1 MLMMCIDG
9 GFVFVIPF
17 SLGNTGDL
25 FPKEIKKRGHFW
37 LFDFFFVSTRRQ
49 NELGSGCFKGIRAC
63 SAKGSIA
70 SKVTM
75 TTKRVQTTQHR
86 HTQIFQWN
94 NYHNPYLPIRGG
106 GVGAETSS
114 EIS

>member
-1 MLMMCIDG
+1 
-9 GFVFVIPF
+9 
-17 SLGNTGDL
+17 
-25 FPKEIKKRGHFW
+25 
-37 LFDFFFVSTRRQ
+37 
-49 NELGSGCFKGIRAC
+49 
-63 SAKGSIA
+63 
-70 SKVTM
+70 M